1 MEKESKKS
9 GLYFGKLKEQ
19 NDRVEVWGFGFNPDN
34 FSTYKEVDGIPHNN
48 DPSMIFMGDE
58 NGDPILV
65 KRPTFEDEEAMTEIA
80 ALKAE
85 LKQTDYVA
93 AKICE
98 DPDCREH
105 YHDHLIRRKKA
116 RERIRELE
124 GVIERYR
131 AEHPEV
137 R

>member
-1 MEKESKKS
+1 MTKSKF
-9 GLYFGKLKEQ
+9 YFGKFKDQDGRYE
-19 NDRVEVWGFGFNPDN
+19 RWGYAFRPDGF
-34 FSTYKEVDGIPHNN
+34 SQYKEVEDHIQNSDPDMIVSGDADGN
-48 DPSMIFMGDE
+48 
-58 NGDPILV
+58 PILI
-65 KRPTFEDEEAMTEIA
+65 KRPTFEDEEAVNEILELKEE
-80 ALKAE
+80 LKA
-85 LKQTDYVA
+85 TDYVA

-105 YHDHLIRRKKA
+105 YHDHLIKRKKA

-131 AEHPEV
+131 KEHPDH